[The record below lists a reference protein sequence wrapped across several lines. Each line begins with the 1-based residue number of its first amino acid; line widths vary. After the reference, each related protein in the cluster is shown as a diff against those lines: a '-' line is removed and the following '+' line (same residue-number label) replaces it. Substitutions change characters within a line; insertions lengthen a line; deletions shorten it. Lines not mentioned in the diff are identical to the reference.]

1 MNLLH
6 TYSIEEK
13 IKSLSERLRILALDR
28 NSYSM
33 HVNQEIKSQN
43 LQYNLSLIIS
53 KIVENLQSIERD
65 EAAFKQTINE
75 YNINNGTTLS
85 IIDFEE
91 IGWIRHVHGEV
102 VIPNVISNFIWKIG
116 YDESEG
122 KPIEIPQGKNDLI
135 LCLQKY
141 YKKYFENTKLTIS
154 RYKLD
159 SILKEYSNAK
169 EIIESILEKGI
180 LSTQGS
186 GDLLCWKDNND
197 YSRHLRNEI
206 ASTLWLLIC
215 GDNATEDDFKRY
227 FKLINS
233 ADIWIDD
240 LKGFL
245 TLENT
250 NKISDLAISYLNAET
265 DLLESSN
272 DFRKFWLDAESFN
285 HIHIEDEIPY
295 AKFNYENTFEFIES
309 VTYHKWRFRDLFSRQ
324 RTRSYSLSLLR
335 ISILSSA
342 KPEDQII
349 KILKDVK
356 RPWLLWMLYTMI
368 PREFPWAIPH
378 LLREPILISI
388 SFKLLRKIEVDKL
401 LLPYQESYDTP
412 ANYGLE
418 IRNNLY
424 LEMYDLVLE
433 ELKPLYTDSVE
444 KAQILIDVLLDLAE
458 ETFTY
463 NSNDRNG
470 QLTHELLTQ
479 RYEESIR
486 RLAEQKDIF
495 FALPDILVSLEKHFE
510 SKFPNHTE
518 FLNLKIPL
526 LDLSIRII
534 KLNKHRSI
542 GLDFPETRQERI
554 NSSVK
559 SIVKVLYQHLINY
572 YSQTEIKVQSYVNP
586 GVENRRAKR
595 GIRTFGYEVIEWDLL
610 FMLFEENHILQNFHN
625 EFTSTLNFNVG
636 ATEYDEENSD
646 QREKIK
652 LYITALLLGF
662 ISIHKNKLSLE
673 ISEYEIKATLS
684 KLEMWIKELSLTYNL
699 DDVSNERVDIFRER
713 YSIMGFDFY
722 YKDLMSL
729 LLNAINYFNFLHAE
743 KFITEYFDTNSD
755 MGRMLKAINTLES
768 REIQQMI
775 SKRIS
780 RLDINTFIKHSSTT
794 TELQDTLIDAINSEM
809 HWELSKPLL
818 EKIQKHFKRVNHN
831 DENTNH
837 LLFQVELLLAFKEKD
852 FERLTNIQVPE
863 YNYPTKDKMA
873 VRVKDFY
880 IGVFKLY
887 NDKNFDESIRI
898 FESILLEDKKNVRAA
913 FQLYRAE
920 TLKALEDR

>member
-6 TYSIEEK
+6 SYSIEEK
-13 IKSLSERLRILALDR
+13 TKSLSERLRILALDR
-28 NSYSM
+28 NSYLM
-33 HVNQEIKSQN
+33 YVDQEIKSQN
-43 LQYNLSLIIS
+43 LQFNLSLIIS
-53 KIVENLQSIERD
+53 KIVENLQSVERD

-75 YNINNGTTLS
+75 YNISNESTLS
-85 IIDFEE
+85 ISDFEE

-102 VIPNVISNFIWKIG
+102 VLPKVISHLIWKIG

-122 KPIEIPQGKNDLI
+122 KPFEIPQGKEDLI
-135 LCLQKY
+135 RCLQKY
-141 YKKYFENTKLTIS
+141 YKKYFENAKLTIS

-159 SILKEYSNAK
+159 SILREYSNGK
-169 EIIESILEKGI
+169 ITIEFIFEKGI

-186 GDLLCWKDNND
+186 EDILCWKDNNE

-215 GDNATEDDFKRY
+215 GDNATEDNFKRY
-227 FKLINS
+227 FKLIN
-233 ADIWIDD
+233 AAHIWLDD
-240 LKGFL
+240 LKDFL
-245 TLENT
+245 TRENT
-250 NKISDLAISYLNAET
+250 TKISDLAMSYLNTET

-272 DFRKFWLDAESFN
+272 DFRKFWLDAESYN
-285 HIHIEDEIPY
+285 HIRIEDEIPY
-295 AKFNYENTFEFIES
+295 AKFNYEKPFEFIES
-309 VTYHKWRFRDLFSRQ
+309 VTYHKWRFRELFSYQ
-324 RTRSYSLSLLR
+324 RTRSYCLSLLR
-335 ISILSSA
+335 ITILSSA
-342 KPEDQII
+342 KPEDQVV

-378 LLREPILISI
+378 LLRDPELISI

-401 LLPYQESYDTP
+401 LLPYQESYDTSS
-412 ANYGLE
+412 NHGLE
-418 IRNNLY
+418 IRNNLC
-424 LEMYDLVLE
+424 LEMFDLVLE
-433 ELKPLYTDSVE
+433 ELKPLYIDSVE
-444 KAQILIDVLLDLAE
+444 KSHVLVDVLLDLAE
-458 ETFTY
+458 ESFAY

-470 QLTHELLTQ
+470 QLSHELLTR
-479 RYEESIR
+479 RYKESIR
-486 RLAEQKDIF
+486 RLAEQKDILF
-495 FALPDILVSLEKHFE
+495 VLPDILVSLEKRFE

-518 FLNLKIPL
+518 FPNLKIPL

-534 KLNKHRSI
+534 KLIKHRSTK
-542 GLDFPETRQERI
+542 LDFPETKQERI
-554 NSSVK
+554 NSSVN
-559 SIVKVLYQHLINY
+559 SIVQVLYQHLISY

-595 GIRTFGYEVIEWDLL
+595 GVPTFGYEVIEWDQL
-610 FMLFEENHILQNFHN
+610 FMLFEDKHILQDFHTA
-625 EFTSTLNFNVG
+625 FSSTLNFNVS

-662 ISIHKNKLSLE
+662 ISIHKNKQSLE
-673 ISEYEIKATLS
+673 ISEYEVKPTLS
-684 KLEMWIKELSLTYNL
+684 KLEMWIKELSLTYSL
-699 DDVSNERVDIFRER
+699 EDISNGRIDIFRER
-713 YSIMGFDFY
+713 YSIIGFDFY
-722 YKDLMSL
+722 YKDIMSL
-729 LLNAINYFNFLHAE
+729 LLNAVNYFNFLHAE
-743 KFITEYFDTNSD
+743 KFITEYFDNNSN

-768 REIQQMI
+768 KEIQQMI

-780 RLDINTFIKHSSTT
+780 KLDINTFIKHSSTT

-818 EKIQKHFKRVNHN
+818 EKIQKHFKRVNHY
-831 DENTNH
+831 DQNTNH

-852 FERLTNIQVPE
+852 FERLTNIQVPV

-873 VRVKDFY
+873 VRTKDFY